1 MKKGVMLSHN
11 PLDLSGRD
19 ERIRTSGFCV
29 PNAALYQAEP
39 HPVVRERLLEYPA
52 GFGKHKVCCQNAK
65 SHLIMDKGT
74 GRPAGAS
81 QEARGDRPRYAAV
94 RRIV

>member
-1 MKKGVMLSHN
+1 MKKGAMLLHN
-11 PLDLSGRD
+11 PLDCSGRD

-39 HPVVRERLLEYPA
+39 HPVVREKLLEYPA
-52 GFGKHKVCCQNAK
+52 GFGKNKVCCHNAK

-74 GRPAGAS
+74 GRPSEASWGAR
-81 QEARGDRPRYAAV
+81 ETRPRFAAV
-94 RRIV
+94 RRYA